1 MLLFV
6 FLMLIKNI
14 YMFIELIKRNIE
26 IGVRDIKISKDNYI

>member
-14 YMFIELIKRNIE
+14 FMYIELIKKNIE
-26 IGVRDIKISKDNYI
+26 IGMRDIKILKDNYF

>member
-14 YMFIELIKRNIE
+14 LMYIELIKKNIE
-26 IGVRDIKISKDNYI
+26 IGMRDIKILKDNYI

>member
-14 YMFIELIKRNIE
+14 FMYIELIKKNIE
-26 IGVRDIKISKDNYI
+26 IGMRDIKISKDNYF

>member
-14 YMFIELIKRNIE
+14 YMFIELIKRDIE
-26 IGVRDIKISKDNYI
+26 IGVRDIKILKDNYI

>member
-26 IGVRDIKISKDNYI
+26 IGVRDIKILKDNYI